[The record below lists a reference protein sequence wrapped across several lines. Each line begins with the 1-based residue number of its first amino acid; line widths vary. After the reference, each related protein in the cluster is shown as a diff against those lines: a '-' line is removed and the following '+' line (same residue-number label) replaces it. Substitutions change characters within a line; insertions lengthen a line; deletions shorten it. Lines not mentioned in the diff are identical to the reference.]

1 MGGWFS
7 PHGSL
12 PPAFGGLV
20 YDPRGGFWVWF
31 MTLWALGFG
40 LGPSVLGLGLW
51 LLRFS
56 FFNEF

>member
-40 LGPSVLGLGLW
+40 LGPV
-51 LLRFS
+51 S
-56 FFNEF
+56 FGAWFMAPQV